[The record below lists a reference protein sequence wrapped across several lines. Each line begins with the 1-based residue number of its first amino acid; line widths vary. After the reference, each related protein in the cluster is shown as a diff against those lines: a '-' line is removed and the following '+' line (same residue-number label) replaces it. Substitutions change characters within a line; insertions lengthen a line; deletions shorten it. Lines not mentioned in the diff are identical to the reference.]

1 MEPPFRSGRL
11 EPANLA
17 VLFELNKPR
26 PNGDLVASLM
36 RRFTRSAGIT
46 GLMQV
51 ATLIIM
57 TRITLS

>member
-1 MEPPFRSGRL
+1 MAVVALGLL

-17 VLFELNKPR
+17 VLFEMRKPR
-26 PNGDLVASLM
+26 PNGEVIAKLM
-36 RRFTRSAGIT
+36 KRFIYTAGIT

-57 TRITLS
+57 TRVASQ